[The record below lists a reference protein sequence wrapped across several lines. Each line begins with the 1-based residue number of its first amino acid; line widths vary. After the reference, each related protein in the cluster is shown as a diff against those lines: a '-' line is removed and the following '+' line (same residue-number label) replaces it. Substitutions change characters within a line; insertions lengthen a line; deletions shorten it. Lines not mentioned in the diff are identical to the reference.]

1 MALTMSWGR
10 RVTVTSPKPASQL
23 LETTATPI
31 DDVAGEVG
39 YAEPASFRRLFRMV
53 GIAPSA

>member
-1 MALTMSWGR
+1 MSWGR